1 MNFMEYRRYPVVYWL
16 LTRAFAVMA
25 KHISFGFSVSVLSV
39 MGSWFSVVY
48 AFMLVTSFHHFP
60 PELVRTGIWIAGITT
75 GCTTLL
81 HFIHFG
87 LFNRLGLAG
96 FTPVPKTVN
105 RVLSAG
111 LQSDTLKELNNDA
124 FARFADAYLRFPLSN
139 TWYAFLYATFVGMVL
154 TIFVLVRTGDPVGS
168 LYLFLGAVLAVG
180 IYTLY
185 TFLVGD
191 FLAGPMRVL
200 LHEEIRRRGTS
211 IARTKTLSMGM
222 SFFMVVL
229 VTTITIIITA
239 LFVRTNH
246 SHLAPILVFTG
257 MSAVLIGVLLYI
269 HYLAIDVYLREVHR
283 ASSQLAHGAKGYL
296 NSSVD
301 FVEMRV
307 STANLNTVTAE
318 LLELRQDLEARI
330 EERTAEILEAKEI
343 AEAANQAKSQFL
355 ANMSHEIRTP
365 MNGIIGMTEI
375 LSRSD
380 LTGEQREYLSII
392 DSSANSL
399 LTIINDILDFS
410 KIEANRL
417 EFKDAPFNLREV
429 IEDVAG
435 AQAVA
440 AAAKRLH
447 LIADIDPHLPS
458 SVIGDPLRLKQ
469 VLLNLVNNAIKFTEQ
484 GEIVISCKL
493 IEQTDGEC
501 QFVFNVSDTGIGIDG
516 DQRSRLFKSFS
527 QIDPSM
533 TRRFGGTGLGLV
545 ISKRL
550 VGMMGGTIDVKSRPG
565 VGSTFWFTARFRRD
579 LDAPTAPDDGAEDL
593 QGLRILVID
602 DNTTNLQIMRKYL
615 GFFQCQSDE
624 TISPE
629 KGLEILHRAASGG
642 APYDAVLVDFHMP
655 SMDGVAFT
663 RAVGAHPLIRSNK
676 LILLSSITDDIPGS
690 DCDTYRF
697 AGHLHKPIRID
708 DLKECIRKAVRSVEQ
723 DDRARAL
730 PGCHDS
736 SDPAHAEPSIHPPA
750 ILLVEDNL
758 TNQQIALLH
767 MRKLGFAADL
777 AENGAVAVERMRE
790 KLYDLVFMDVQMP
803 VLDGLEATRQ
813 IRLAEEETGFGR
825 HVPIVAM
832 TAHAMQG
839 DRDACL
845 AAGMDDYIAK
855 PFRSDELKEVL
866 DTWLRNG

>member
-1 MNFMEYRRYPVVYWL
+1 MNFLEYRRYPVVYWIL
-16 LTRAFAVMA
+16 NRGFAVIA
-25 KHISFGFSVSVLSV
+25 KHISFGFAVTILSV
-39 MGSWFSVVY
+39 AGSWFSVVY

-60 PELVRTGIWIAGITT
+60 PELVKAGAVTAGITT
-75 GCTTLL
+75 ACTTVL

-87 LFNRLGLAG
+87 LFSRLGLAG
-96 FTPVPKTVN
+96 LTPVPRTVN

-111 LQSDTLKELNNDA
+111 LRADTLTELTDEA
-124 FARFADAYLRFPLSN
+124 FARFADAYVRFPLSN
-139 TWYAFLYATFVGMVL
+139 TWYGFLYAAFVGMVL
-154 TIFVLVRTGDPVGS
+154 TIFVLVRTGDPIGS

-185 TFLVGD
+185 TFLVTG
-191 FLAGPMRVL
+191 FLAGPVRVL
-200 LHEEIRRRGTS
+200 VHEEARRRGMT
-211 IARTKTLSMGM
+211 IPRPKALSMGM
-222 SFFMVVL
+222 SFFILVL
-229 VTTITIIITA
+229 VTTMTIIITA

-246 SHLAPILVFTG
+246 NHLAPILGFTA
-257 MSAVLIGVLLYI
+257 MTAVLIGVLLYI

-283 ASSQLAHGAKGYL
+283 ASRELVHGEKGYL

-307 STANLNTVTAE
+307 STDNLNKVATE

-330 EERTAEILEAKEI
+330 QERTAEILEAKEL
-343 AEAANQAKSQFL
+343 AEAANRAKSQFV

-380 LTGEQREYLSII
+380 LTGEQREYLSTI

-417 EFKDAPFNLREV
+417 EFKEAPFNLRKV

-435 AQAVA
+435 AEAVTA
-440 AAAKRLH
+440 GAKRLN
-447 LIADIDPHLPS
+447 LIADIDPHLPP

-469 VLLNLVNNAIKFTEQ
+469 VLLNLVNNAIKFTEK
-484 GEIVISCKL
+484 GEIVVSCNL
-493 IEQTDGEC
+493 IEQTDSAC
-501 QFVFNVSDTGIGIDG
+501 QFVFKVSDTGIGIDA
-516 DQRSRLFKSFS
+516 DQKSKLFKSFS

-550 VGMMGGTIDVKSRPG
+550 VELMDGTIDVKSRPG
-565 VGSTFWFTARFRRD
+565 AGSTFWFTARFRRD
-579 LDAPTAPDDGAEDL
+579 PDTPHPPEDTAGEL

-615 GFFQCQSDE
+615 EFFQCQSDE
-624 TISPE
+624 TTSPE
-629 KGLEILHRAASGG
+629 RGLEILQRAASEET
-642 APYDAVLVDFHMP
+642 PYDAVLVDFHMP
-655 SMDGVAFT
+655 VMDGVAFA
-663 RAVGAHPLIRSNK
+663 RSVGADPLISSTK
-676 LILLSSITDDIPGS
+676 LVLLSSITDDIRES

-697 AGHLHKPIRID
+697 AGHLHKPVRID
-708 DLKECIRKAVRSVEQ
+708 DLKECVRRAVRSATPEDQ
-723 DDRARAL
+723 DKAIPASQDAS
-730 PGCHDS
+730 DS
-736 SDPAHAEPSIHPPA
+736 LQAEPSNRTPA

-777 AENGAVAVERMRE
+777 AENGAIAVERVRE
-790 KLYDLVFMDVQMP
+790 KPYDLVFMDVQMP

-813 IRLAEEETGFGR
+813 IRLAEEETGVGR

-855 PFRSDELKEVL
+855 PFRSDELKEVI
-866 DTWLRNG
+866 DTWL